1 MPMTATHPKQINID
15 KISSGIMGSPRKKK
29 AEIEIRK
36 GEVVSTTLVSAN
48 GANTDAMLRVANRVY
63 PKMSLAKN
71 IPLVSHG
78 KSL

>member
-15 KISSGIMGSPRKKK
+15 KISSGMMGSPKKKK
-29 AEIEIRK
+29 AEIEMRK
-36 GEVVSTTLVSAN
+36 GEVVSTTLVRAS
-48 GANTDAMLRVANRVY
+48 GANTDAMLRVANRVC

-71 IPLVSHG
+71 MPLVSQG